1 MDSLSPGPPEA
12 VAAVSGPEAA
22 AGLAAG
28 GLVAGGLTTGAGPG
42 SGGQAWTAGA
52 GAGRRRVRAL
62 LRRPTFVISALI
74 VLFWV
79 VAALGWHLFGL
90 DPYGNS
96 GQALAAPSWSQPF
109 GTDQLGRSVFART
122 LAGADTALA
131 VGPLGA
137 ILATLLGSA
146 LGVIAGYFRG
156 WVDTALMRVF
166 DVLVVLPPLIF
177 LIVVVGAFGASVP
190 ALIVIIGVV
199 FAPGIARIIRA
210 AVLAEMGKKYVTT
223 ARLQGESALRIM
235 VTELVPNVLPTIII
249 QATLSLASAILMT
262 ATLSFL
268 GLGQQPPS
276 PDWGLAINQ
285 NLDFIETAWWT
296 VIFPALAVASLVVAV
311 QLIADNIKETWS

>member
-1 MDSLSPGPPEA
+1 MDSLSQGEADAVTGLSADLAPGDLIG
-12 VAAVSGPEAA
+12 VGTLDSG
-22 AGLAAG
+22 G
-28 GLVAGGLTTGAGPG
+28 GRWVAGDR
-42 SGGQAWTAGA
+42 
-52 GAGRRRVRAL
+52 AGRRRVRAL
-62 LRRPTFVISALI
+62 LLRPTFVISALI
-74 VLFWV
+74 VVFWI

-96 GQALAAPSWSQPF
+96 GHSLAAPSWSQPF
-109 GTDQLGRSVFART
+109 GTDDLGRSVFART
-122 LAGADTALA
+122 LAGADSALA

-137 ILATLLGSA
+137 ILATILGGA

-177 LIVVVGAFGASVP
+177 LIVLVGAFGASVP
-190 ALIVIIGVV
+190 ALIVIIGAV
-199 FAPGIARIIRA
+199 FAPGIARIVRS

-235 VTELVPNVLPTIII
+235 VAELVPNVAPTIVV
-249 QATLSLASAILMT
+249 QATLSLSSAILMT

-276 PDWGLAINQ
+276 ADWGLAINQ

-311 QLIADNIKETWS
+311 QLIADNLKETWS

>member
-1 MDSLSPGPPEA
+1 MDS
-12 VAAVSGPEAA
+12 VSVR
-22 AGLAAG
+22 L
-28 GLVAGGLTTGAGPG
+28 G
-42 SGGQAWTAGA
+42 S
-52 GAGRRRVRAL
+52 L
-62 LRRPTFVISALI
+62 LRRPTFTISAVI
-74 VLFWV
+74 VACWV
-79 VAALGWHLFGL
+79 VAALGWHLMGL

-96 GQALAAPSWSQPF
+96 GQALAAPGWSQPF
-109 GTDQLGRSVFART
+109 GTDNLGRGIFART
-122 LAGADTALA
+122 LAGSDTALA
-131 VGPLGA
+131 VGPLDA
-137 ILATLLGSA
+137 LLATALGSS

-156 WVDTALMRVF
+156 WVDTALMRLF
-166 DVLVVLPPLIF
+166 DILVVLPPLIF
-177 LIVVVGAFGASVP
+177 LIVIVAAFGASQP

-235 VTELVPNVLPTIII
+235 AAELVPNVAPTIVI
-249 QATLSLASAILMT
+249 QATLSLSSAILMT

-285 NLDFIETAWWT
+285 NIAYVETAWWT
-296 VIFPALAVASLVVAV
+296 VIFPALAVASLVVSV

>member
-1 MDSLSPGPPEA
+1 MDSLSQGRAEA
-12 VAAVSGPEAA
+12 VTADLAPGDLIAVGTLDSGGERWA
-22 AGLAAG
+22 AGD
-28 GLVAGGLTTGAGPG
+28 
-42 SGGQAWTAGA
+42 

-74 VLFWV
+74 VVFWI

-96 GQALAAPSWSQPF
+96 GHSLAAPSWSQPF
-109 GTDQLGRSVFART
+109 GTDDLGRSVFART
-122 LAGADTALA
+122 LAGADSALA
-131 VGPLGA
+131 VGPPGA
-137 ILATLLGSA
+137 ILATILGGA

-177 LIVVVGAFGASVP
+177 LIVLVGAFGASVP
-190 ALIVIIGVV
+190 ALIVIIGAV
-199 FAPGIARIIRA
+199 FAPGIARIVRS

-223 ARLQGESALRIM
+223 ARLQGESAPRIM
-235 VTELVPNVLPTIII
+235 VTELVPNVAPTVVV
-249 QATLSLASAILMT
+249 QATLSLSSAILMT

-276 PDWGLAINQ
+276 ADWGLAINQ

-311 QLIADNIKETWS
+311 QLIADNLKETWS